1 MSEIS
6 LSLPAKRSSL
16 LALGFRPFFLAA
28 ATLALLAMA
37 IWLLRLWGLL
47 PGDTYLGGTAWHAH
61 EMLFGYVGAVIA
73 GFLLTAARNWTG
85 IATPTGGRLGVL
97 VLIWLAGRI
106 GPMLPLPPASI
117 AILDLAFFPA
127 LALALIPSLW
137 QGKNKINRV
146 FLVILVAMTLANGL
160 VHLQALGL
168 SADSASRGSR
178 LMLDLTLT
186 VLLIVAGR
194 IMPFFTQS
202 ALQGSKPINRP
213 WVEGATFAAVITLT
227 LVNLLTPAPSF
238 AVIPL
243 LALAALQAIRLAGWY
258 DGRAWRNP
266 MLAILYAG
274 YLWMIAGLILDG
286 LSVIGLLPH
295 FPALHALTTGAIG
308 VFTLGMVTRVT
319 LGHTGRNMQ
328 ASNATLVAFLVINIA
343 ALTRVVP
350 ALLWPNQYP
359 LWLALSGG
367 LWILAYG
374 IFLWVYGP
382 MLISP
387 RVDGRPG

>member
-1 MSEIS
+1 
-6 LSLPAKRSSL
+6 
-16 LALGFRPFFLAA
+16 
-28 ATLALLAMA
+28 
-37 IWLLRLWGLL
+37 
-47 PGDTYLGGTAWHAH
+47 
-61 EMLFGYVGAVIA
+61 
-73 GFLLTAARNWTG
+73 
-85 IATPTGGRLGVL
+85 
-97 VLIWLAGRI
+97 
-106 GPMLPLPPASI
+106 MLPLPPASI

-213 WVEGATFAAVITLT
+213 WVEGATFATVITLT
-227 LVNLLTPAPSF
+227 LVDLLTPAPSF

-266 MLAILYAG
+266 MLAVLYAG

-367 LWILAYG
+367 FWILAYG

>member
-266 MLAILYAG
+266 MLAVLYAG
-274 YLWMIAGLILDG
+274 YLWMIAGLTLDG